1 MHMDISVLV
10 WLGEHRT
17 DALTK
22 IMSVLTHAG
31 SEIAAIAVICLV
43 YWCMSRRT
51 GTRMLLTM
59 LSGLMLNQLLKIL
72 FVAHRPWVRSSDVKP
87 VESALDDATGY
98 SFPSGHT
105 ANAAAAYGGLAHGKE
120 AKPWVKALAWALVL
134 LVAFSRMYLG
144 VHTPQDVLVS
154 LVLSIALIWLMDKL
168 SAKLEEKPNLDI
180 PVSLSI
186 LAAGA
191 LTLAVTLLR
200 SYPAGDSAEDIARNT
215 NDIFKL
221 VGAVVGMTGG
231 WLLERRLV
239 RFEKPRTFLTGLI
252 RFVLG
257 IVLVVGILKGTKPLF
272 VSLLGETW
280 GGTVRYMV
288 TCFAALYLWPL
299 LFTALERITGKKKD
313 EHA

>member
-1 MHMDISVLV
+1 MDISVLV

-105 ANAAAAYGGLAHGKE
+105 ANAAAAYGGLAHGKK
-120 AKPWVKALAWALVL
+120 AKPWLKALAWALVL
-134 LVAFSRMYLG
+134 LVGFSRMYLG

-154 LVLSIALIWLMDKL
+154 LVLGIALIWLMDKL
-168 SAKLEEKPNLDI
+168 SAKLEEKPNLYI

-200 SYPAGDSAEDIARNT
+200 SYPAG
-215 NDIFKL
+215 
-221 VGAVVGMTGG
+221 
-231 WLLERRLV
+231 
-239 RFEKPRTFLTGLI
+239 
-252 RFVLG
+252 
-257 IVLVVGILKGTKPLF
+257 
-272 VSLLGETW
+272 
-280 GGTVRYMV
+280 
-288 TCFAALYLWPL
+288 
-299 LFTALERITGKKKD
+299 
-313 EHA
+313 